1 MNGSRTYE
9 DIIVH
14 DTATIDFDTDSMS
27 GTGGPTDMW
36 IRLLSQRV
44 ITTNL
49 KDAPASVHYEGL
61 GYQASNGDLILD
73 IRKDSCV
80 QSANARF

>member
-1 MNGSRTYE
+1 MTQQQY
-9 DIIVH
+9 
-14 DTATIDFDTDSMS
+14 FDADSMV

-49 KDAPASVHYEGL
+49 KDAPTSVHFEGL
-61 GYQASNGDLILD
+61 GYQGSNGD
-73 IRKDSCV
+73 S
-80 QSANARF
+80 NA